1 MAFTFG
7 PRLQT
12 PQFGLLYNWH
22 TISDGRGIAPTDW
35 RVASDSDW
43 TNLEN
48 YLGANPGTQL
58 KPPNSFNA
66 LFAGLR
72 NSAGTYSNFNAQG
85 YWWTSIQA
93 SSTNGVARI
102 IGGGSTIT
110 RVTYYNK
117 NVGLSIRCVRD
128 NQPPSSIVID
138 SDNNTYTWTK
148 IGSQYWLAQ
157 NLATTKYNN
166 GDSIDDVTWPSTS
179 GAYSYPNG
187 NSSLV

>member
-12 PQFGLLYNWH
+12 PQLGLLYNWY
-22 TISDGRGIAPTDW
+22 TTSDVRDIAPTDW

-43 TNLEN
+43 TTLET

-72 NSAGTYSNFNAQG
+72 NASGAYINLNTQG
-85 YWWTSIQA
+85 YWWTSTQD
-93 SSTNGVARI
+93 SSTNGVARN
-102 IGGGSTIT
+102 IGGGNVINKYTF
-110 RVTYYNK
+110 YNK

-157 NLATTKYNN
+157 NLATTKYNT
-166 GDSIDDVTWPSTS
+166 GDSIDGITWPSTS
-179 GAYSYPNG
+179 GAYSYPG
-187 NSSLV
+187 GDSSLV